1 MSAAKAKSTTVKM
14 HIKRPKVKRPGVHA
28 KSTNILQEQGESAK
42 KELNVLFIGDQEI
55 KERNSFAK
63 RLIASRQI
71 TGEIKFKYKGNSDK
85 LLELLQGNIADN
97 YDLVVFFCS
106 GVYESKEYNETIL
119 NFEIAISTCH
129 DLDIPFIT
137 FTLPGFTYK
146 KDKEQQEHIK
156 ELEPYRQQVNQ
167 WIKQGSSAD
176 YVVDLDLRLDERPTF
191 FTPYGDRI
199 SSDGHAI
206 IVRKLIP
213 IIKKL
218 DINVDDAEIDTTS
231 INKLITGKSLRNVQL
246 LLAKLGYK
254 IDRKEIKNNEF
265 GLSTKQA
272 LSDFQLKN
280 GLLPTGD
287 IDLKTVKRLK
297 SSDAI
302 PFIAIA
308 NDLAGAVNL
317 DRKKRHRTYK
327 HMSGGVEINRQVF
340 LDLIAWAE
348 GTDQYPNDGYYTLF
362 TGKQFDSL
370 AKHPKIRICAQ
381 VKGRQICSDAAGRY
395 GFMGSTWDGFRG
407 RYPDFSEESQDAAAL
422 SLLSPELLQAVD
434 DGEWETAIMG
444 TNSIWASF
452 PGDVHN
458 QQSTPRTMESMLDFI
473 EKRMKELGGDVE
485 TKDDEGN
492 IIDDLGNVIKT
503 AGAGLLALGTIAAI
517 NYAHKLEYTPSS
529 GFRTHARPSHNGIDY
544 HASKGTPVVLAQG
557 GEVVKTA
564 TGCGDEHDEKGRPVN
579 PKCGGGWGNHV
590 QLRFDDGAYCIFAHF
605 TEVGVS
611 PGDVVEAGTVIGTV
625 GDTGHSYGAHLHF
638 EYIAPGS
645 SAKSAGTPE
654 IAERYFGF
662 GSGGYK
668 KEYESP
674 NTSKSTKTDKKSDSL
689 INSSKSIVIGDS
701 LTPNVA
707 RQCDANLINE
717 KSGISSLW
725 ESGRATGWLA
735 NAVANYNID
744 KYVKNVVI
752 SIGTNDIYSSAAP
765 VSALVSNLET
775 TFPNAK
781 LLVVQGTYG
790 NKVNWS
796 QGGILQTVTQKQV
809 DAFYDKFRKLGVTV
823 ITPAIGN
830 VPNAHESLP
839 IFRTIGANI
848 NKNLK

>member
-1 MSAAKAKSTTVKM
+1 M
-14 HIKRPKVKRPGVHA
+14 I

-71 TGEIKFKYKGNSDK
+71 TGDIKFKYKGDSDR

-106 GVYESKEYNETIL
+106 GVYESKEYNETIE
-119 NFEIAISTCH
+119 NFEVAIAACR
-129 DLDIPFIT
+129 DLGIPFVT
-137 FTLPGFTYK
+137 FTFPGFTYK

-167 WIKQGSSAD
+167 WIKQGSAAD
-176 YVVDLDLRLDERPTF
+176 YVIDLDLRLDDRPTF

-218 DINVDDAEIDTTS
+218 DTNIDDAEIDTTS
-231 INKLITGKSLRNVQL
+231 INKLITGKSLRSVQL
-246 LLAKLGYK
+246 LLVKLGYK
-254 IDRKEIKNNEF
+254 INRKEIKNNEF

-297 SSDAI
+297 SADAI
-302 PFIAIA
+302 PFIAITNA
-308 NDLAGAVNL
+308 LAGAVNL
-317 DRKKRHRTYK
+317 DRKKKLRIYK

-340 LDLIAWAE
+340 LDLIAFAE
-348 GTDQYPNDGYYTLF
+348 GTDQYPSDGYYTMF
-362 TGKQFDSL
+362 TGKQFDDL
-370 AKHPKIRICAQ
+370 ADHPRQLICAPTRKGRIC
-381 VKGRQICSDAAGRY
+381 STAAGRY
-395 GFMGSTWDGFRG
+395 QFLSTTWDDLG
-407 RYPDFSEESQDAAAL
+407 YSSFSEENQDKGAL
-422 SLLSPELLQAVD
+422 DLLSPEVLQAVD

-444 TNSIWASF
+444 ANRIWASF
-452 PGDVHN
+452 PGDVYG
-458 QQSTPRTMESMLDFI
+458 QGGKSMDVMLEFV

-485 TKDDEGN
+485 ETDEDGN
-492 IIDDLGNVIKT
+492 IIDDAGNIIKT
-503 AGAGLLALGTIAAI
+503 VGAGLLALGTIAAI
-517 NYAHKLEYTPSS
+517 NYSHKLEYTPSS

-557 GEVVKTA
+557 GKIVKTN
-564 TGCGDEHDEKGRPVN
+564 TGCSDEHDAKGRPVN
-579 PKCGGGWGNHV
+579 PDCGGGWGNHV
-590 QLRFDDGAYCIFAHF
+590 QIRFDDGAYCIFAHF
-605 TEVGVS
+605 TDVGVS
-611 PGDVVEAGTVIGTV
+611 PGDQVEAGTVIGTV

-645 SAKSAGTPE
+645 SEKSAGTPE

-662 GSGGYK
+662 GSGGYE

-674 NTSKSTKTDKKSDSL
+674 NTTTSSKTSKTVDSKVK
-689 INSSKSIVIGDS
+689 SKSIVIGDS
-701 LTPNVA
+701 LSPNVA
-707 RQCDANLINE
+707 RQCDADLIDAAGGANA
-717 KSGISSLW
+717 LW
-725 ESGRATGWLA
+725 ESGRATAWLS
-735 NAVANYNID
+735 NAVSKFKLNTS
-744 KYVKNVVI
+744 VKNVVI
-752 SIGTNDIYSSAAP
+752 CIGTNDIYKSSAP
-765 VSALVSNLET
+765 IEDLVSNLRM
-775 TFPNAK
+775 TFPSAK

-796 QGGILQTVTQKQV
+796 KALQPITQKQV
-809 DAFYDKFRKLGVTV
+809 DTFYNKFANMGVTV

-830 VPNAHESLP
+830 VPNAHDSLP

>member
-1 MSAAKAKSTTVKM
+1 M
-14 HIKRPKVKRPGVHA
+14 I
-28 KSTNILQEQGESAK
+28 KSTNILYEQNDSDK
-42 KELNVLFIGDQEI
+42 KELNILFIGDQEI
-55 KERNSFAK
+55 KERGSFAK

-71 TGEIKFKYKGNSDK
+71 TGEIKFKYQGDSDK
-85 LLELLQGNIADN
+85 LLELIRSNIADN
-97 YDLVVFFCS
+97 YDLVIFFCS
-106 GVYESKEYNETIL
+106 GVYESKEYNETIE
-119 NFEIAISTCH
+119 NFEVAISLCH
-129 DLDIPFIT
+129 DLDIPVIT
-137 FTLPGFTYK
+137 FTFPKFVYK
-146 KDKEQQEHIK
+146 KDKEQQERLK
-156 ELEPYRQQVNQ
+156 ELEPYRERVNE
-167 WIKQGSSAD
+167 WILRGSSAD
-176 YVVDLDLRLDERPTF
+176 HVVDLDLRLDEQPTF

-199 SSDGHAI
+199 SLDGHAA

-213 IIKKL
+213 ILKKL
-218 DINVDDAEIDTTS
+218 NTNVDDSSIDTSS
-231 INKLITGKSLRNVQL
+231 INKLITGKSLRNIQL
-246 LLAKLGYK
+246 LLLKLGYK
-254 IDRKEIKNNEF
+254 INTKEIKNNEF
-265 GLSTKQA
+265 ELSTKQA

-297 SSDAI
+297 SSEAI
-302 PFIAIA
+302 PFKADNKARFDNIVSQKQHRIY
-308 NDLAGAVNL
+308 
-317 DRKKRHRTYK
+317 RHM
-327 HMSGGVEINRQVF
+327 HGGSEINRQVF

-348 GTDQYPNDGYYTLF
+348 GTDQYPNNGYYTLF

-381 VKGRQICSDAAGRY
+381 VKGRQVCSDAAGRY

-444 TNSIWASF
+444 ANGIWASF
-452 PGDVHN
+452 PGDVYN
-458 QQSTPRTMESMLDFI
+458 QQSSPKTMESMLDFV

-485 TKDDEGN
+485 IKDEEGN
-492 IIDDLGNVIKT
+492 VLDDFGNIIKT
-503 AGAGLLALGTIAAI
+503 AGTGLLALGTIAAI

-529 GFRTHARPSHNGIDY
+529 GFRTHARPNHNGIDY

-557 GEVVKTA
+557 GKVVKTE
-564 TGCGDEHDEKGRPVN
+564 TGCSDEHDAKGRPIYPN
-579 PKCGGGWGNHV
+579 CGGGWGNHV
-590 QLRFDDGAYCIFAHF
+590 QIRFDDGAYCIFAHF

-645 SAKSAGTPE
+645 SAKSAGTPD
-654 IAERYFGF
+654 IASQYFGF
-662 GSGGYK
+662 GAGGYEK
-668 KEYESP
+668 DYESP
-674 NTSKSTKTDKKSDSL
+674 NTSKSTKIDKKSDRT
-689 INSSKSIVIGDS
+689 IKASKSIVIGDS

-707 RQCDANLINE
+707 RQCDADLIDPNNYPRGGV
-717 KSGISSLW
+717 SALW

-744 KYVKNVVI
+744 KHVKNVVI
-752 SIGTNDIYSSAAP
+752 CIGTNDIYSSAAP
-765 VSALVSNLET
+765 VASLVSNLQT

-796 QGGILQTVTQKQV
+796 KALQPITQKQV

-823 ITPAIGN
+823 ISPAIGN
-830 VPNAHESLP
+830 VPNAHDSLP
-839 IFRTIGANI
+839 IFKTIGANI